1 MKGVKTAQFNGV
13 VDAGLEAWLN
23 GVHRTIVRAA
33 VAATKRGKW
42 DKSFSNILPATKAG
56 LLSIRG

>member
-1 MKGVKTAQFNGV
+1 MKGVKTTQLNGV

-23 GVHRTIVRAA
+23 GLHRTIVHAA

-42 DKSFSNILPATKAG
+42 DKSGSNIILATKAG
-56 LLSIRG
+56 LFEH